1 MKLPSAM
8 SGPTINGI
16 FPPYLFT
23 TPPDQRD
30 RENIN
35 RMIVKLA
42 APAAVAEY
50 RCTCIR
56 LRGKRKKKMPSAAY
70 KNRVS
75 RFAPR
80 NERDLKSPSETMGED
95 TCVSTQRKS
104 ARQIN
109 PTSKQTTTKG
119 CRQPSF
125 EDSRSPVTPLP
136 RLTVARTAPSQSR
149 RCVSEFRLSGT

>member
-1 MKLPSAM
+1 MKPTAAM

-23 TPPDQRD
+23 SPPDQRD

-35 RMIVKLA
+35 KMIGKLA

-56 LRGKRKKKMPSAAY
+56 LSGKRKKKTPSAAY
-70 KNRVS
+70 KNKVS
-75 RFAPR
+75 RLAPR
-80 NERDLKSPSETMGED
+80 NEPDLKSPSETMGEE
-95 TCVSTQRKS
+95 TCVSTHTKS
-104 ARQIN
+104 TRQTR
-109 PTSKQTTTKG
+109 PRSKQTTTRG

-125 EDSRSPVTPLP
+125 EDSRSPVTTPP